1 LEHVYGDVSQN
12 SLTAEEAELVF
23 RELKPSRVAE
33 MAPQRMKAIV
43 SDVDAE
49 LISVNAVREFLSDE
63 STLAALKVG
72 EVVSV
77 LIPRQAA
84 VG

>member
-1 LEHVYGDVSQN
+1 MLEHVYGDVSQN

-43 SDVDAE
+43 SDVMPSS
-49 LISVNAVREFLSDE
+49 SV
-63 STLAALKVG
+63 
-72 EVVSV
+72 
-77 LIPRQAA
+77 
-84 VG
+84 